1 MAASKP
7 FRPGRRVFTA
17 GALVTAATLGMPML
31 RAQAKPEKP
40 ALRISVGD
48 LGSLYHLPLCIA
60 DRMGYFA
67 AAGLQV
73 QIDDYG
79 TGAAALHALLSGR
92 ADISAGAFKHLFN
105 LQSRQQYCTAFVVE
119 GRAPQ
124 VVTAV
129 SLRQMPHYR
138 SVEDLRGK
146 RIGVSALGATT
157 HLAASL
163 LLSRGN
169 LRSSD
174 VTFVPVSLGDP
185 AGQALLAGQVDA
197 IATFDPLV
205 TRLEQRGEVR
215 VISDTR
221 TLKDTQSIF
230 GGPMPAGCLYA
241 PEAFV
246 QRRPQTTQAVADAM
260 VRALKWLQTASP
272 GDLVKTVP
280 AAFLRDDRALY
291 LAAFEKV
298 REAISPDG
306 LVAEDG
312 PATAL
317 RVAAGFEPEIAAAQL
332 DVRRTF
338 TNVFARRAKEHF
350 EA

>member
-1 MAASKP
+1 MAASPP

-17 GALVTAATLGMPML
+17 GALVTAASLGMPML
-31 RAQAKPEKP
+31 GAQAKPEKP
-40 ALRISVGD
+40 AVRISVGD
-48 LGSLYHLPLCIA
+48 RSSLYHLPLCIA
-60 DRMGYFA
+60 ERLDYFA
-67 AAGLQV
+67 DAGLQV

-79 TGAAALHALLSGR
+79 SAAAALHALLSGR
-92 ADISAGAFKHLFN
+92 ADVSAGAYKHMLN
-105 LQSRQQYCTAFVVE
+105 LQTRKQFYTAFVVE

-129 SLRQMPHYR
+129 ALRQMPHYR
-138 SVEDLRGK
+138 RIEDLRGR

-157 HLAASL
+157 HLAAGL
-163 LLSRGN
+163 VLARGN
-169 LRSSD
+169 LRPDD
-174 VTFVPVSLGDP
+174 VTFVPVGLGEP
-185 AGQALLAGQVDA
+185 AADALLSGRLDA
-197 IATFDPLV
+197 IATFDPV
-205 TRLEQRGEVR
+205 ITRLEQRGEVR

-221 TLKDTQSIF
+221 TLKDTQAIF

-241 PEAFV
+241 PEAFL
-246 QRRPQTTQAVADAM
+246 QRKPQTTQALADAM

-272 GDLVKTVP
+272 GDLVKTLP
-280 AAFLRDDRALY
+280 GHYLQDDRALY

-298 REAISPDG
+298 REALSPDG
-306 LVAEDG
+306 LVPEDG

-317 RVAAGFEPEIAAAQL
+317 RVASSFEPELAAAHI

-338 TNVFARRAKEHF
+338 TNSFAQRAKQRF